1 MLNCS
6 ASLAMS
12 TSILKALP
20 GKLDIKSHSPSI
32 LYVFFRKLKQAKE
45 KLKHLQS
52 LVAMVQQ
59 APDTAGDLPDNLA
72 EIAASME
79 DESQVTQPDDRN
91 NASLSEGEVPGAQ
104 AQR

>member
-1 MLNCS
+1 MTGIMLHS
-6 ASLAMS
+6 ARERFLEHRLRGEY
-12 TSILKALP
+12 TL
-20 GKLDIKSHSPSI
+20 
-32 LYVFFRKLKQAKE
+32 F
-45 KLKHLQS
+45 
-52 LVAMVQQ
+52 
-59 APDTAGDLPDNLA
+59 AGDLPDNLA

>member
-1 MLNCS
+1 
-6 ASLAMS
+6 
-12 TSILKALP
+12 
-20 GKLDIKSHSPSI
+20 
-32 LYVFFRKLKQAKE
+32 
-45 KLKHLQS
+45 
-52 LVAMVQQ
+52 MVQQ

-104 AQR
+104 AQRWVYLVCFD

>member
-1 MLNCS
+1 
-6 ASLAMS
+6 
-12 TSILKALP
+12 
-20 GKLDIKSHSPSI
+20 
-32 LYVFFRKLKQAKE
+32 
-45 KLKHLQS
+45 
-52 LVAMVQQ
+52 MVQQ